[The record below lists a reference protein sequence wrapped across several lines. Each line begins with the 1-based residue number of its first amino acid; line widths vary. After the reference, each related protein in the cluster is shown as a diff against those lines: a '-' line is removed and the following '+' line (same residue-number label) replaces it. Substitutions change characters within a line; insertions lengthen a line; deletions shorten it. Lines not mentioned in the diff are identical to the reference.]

1 MRINTINATYSLFVN
16 TTTAS
21 YTGVGYYQG
30 NIYYPFFN
38 TVGLYQK
45 SITSTDPTTPGKVI
59 YSPGLYICGMVFGNN
74 YVLTAEYSTTN
85 FNLINLTDGTLQT
98 TYTGTSVGSGKY
110 AISDYQGNIY
120 VVKSSTTQVYRLPT
134 PALLIPPPPPPPPP
148 SNSVSINEANT
159 MVVASGNL
167 RVSIV
172 DPSNTL
178 ANGVYYEYSV
188 NGNGYVNTNVFAGT
202 SPNTLYVLSSDISNT
217 VLIRAKNVSGNST
230 PISVP
235 SNLSIIYQRPRAP
248 PTPTFTIVGS
258 GNVQVSINESTTT
271 PAPYYY
277 LNNVSYYLYAYNT
290 FGGTNLS
297 GNTSTLIYNQPVGVL
312 SNTNSTYSSVVSYVN
327 TGLNANTYTM
337 YVVARNTVGNSTP
350 VFANVSVYTSSIT
363 NIAFDTGNTSIVA
376 AGNLKVTINDP
387 SNNPR
392 NGIYYF
398 YSVNAGA
405 TYANSNVPNN
415 VSGKTSYTFFIP
427 YNATDIQTIYV
438 RAQNPFGNSNIIGV
452 NIHSPFNSAL
462 YTTTNRFFIDN
473 STNYNFVATGF
484 ANKTY
489 SVYLK
494 SKNAIGYSANS
505 VPNSVTVY
513 LSPIAS
519 VQFDAGNTRT
529 VASGNLQVRITDL
542 SNTSLNGVYYWY
554 SLNNNVDASFA
565 NTFVRANVSPYTFF
579 IPSITDISNT
589 IYVRASNQ
597 VGNSSPAANLQVI
610 VYQTPTVPGQIQFQL
625 VNSGN
630 VQVTITETSPIPYYY
645 LNNVSYYLY
654 AYNTFGGTNLSGNTS
669 LAVYNRSVGILSNT
683 NSTYNSVVSYVNT
696 GLNANTY
703 TMYVVARNSV
713 GNTTPFS
720 ANIVVYTTPDFP
732 PKFDTGN
739 TLSATSGNL
748 TVAFTDPSNNNR
760 NAISYWYYVLD
771 PSGTNNSGNLAYYS
785 NSSTMLT
792 TGAQQSFSVNG
803 AGYINKTY
811 TVYLRSVNSVGVS
824 TASFANVLVYT
835 VPTDIFIDT
844 ANIQIVA
851 SGNLR
856 VRLVDQSN
864 GTNNGVYYQYSVIGV
879 NGNAYTN
886 ANAQGIGSSN
896 IYQFYINVANTDNYT
911 INVIAKNTVG
921 TSNANTFTTKI
932 YTLPNAPLIDQ
943 PNTLSKTSGNLSVS
957 FNDTTNVVINEVGYS
972 YYLHDYDPSI
982 QLYYV

>member
-1 MRINTINATYSLFVN
+1 MSTPSFTSFASGTTSYGESCHTIFNGFLYTSGTNSSFITRVNLTTKTVDSSWAKLDNNNLGSRVMTNDGTYIYIVYIDKVHRISIANPTNITLNWTTYATPGPYIGCGTHYNGNIYLGATGSSTSKIYSIN
-16 TTTAS
+16 TTTGSSSTLITATQS
-21 YTGVGYYQG
+21 ITALEYFDGF
-30 NIYYPFFN
+30 IYYYVWG
-38 TVGLYQK
+38 TGLYRK
-45 SITSTDPTTPGKVI
+45 SITTTATASLVFDTATLTGTYSSTNA
-59 YSPGLYICGMVFGNN
+59 GMVIGNN
-74 YVLTAEYSTTN
+74 YVLLASFAGNFGLFSLLTTTHNTAAITEDSRAKYNISN
-85 FNLINLTDGTLQT
+85 IN
-98 TYTGTSVGSGKY
+98 
-110 AISDYQGNIY
+110 GNIY
-120 VVKSSTTQVYRLPT
+120 YVQNDTTNVYIART

-148 SNSVSINEANT
+148 SNSVSINAANT
-159 MVVASGNL
+159 TVVASGNL

-178 ANGVYYEYSV
+178 ANGIYYEYSV
-188 NGNGYVNTNVFAGT
+188 NGSGYVNTGVFAGT

-277 LNNVSYYLYAYNT
+277 LNNVSYHLYAYNT

-297 GNTSTLIYNQPVGVL
+297 GNTSTLVYNQPVGVL
-312 SNTNSTYSSVVSYVN
+312 SNTNSTYSQVVSYVN

-337 YVVARNTVGNSTP
+337 YVVARNTIGNSTP
-350 VFANVSVYTSSIT
+350 VFANIAVLTTPVSPSI
-363 NIAFDTGNTSIVA
+363 DTGNT
-376 AGNLKVTINDP
+376 
-387 SNNPR
+387 
-392 NGIYYF
+392 F
-398 YSVNAGA
+398 
-405 TYANSNVPNN
+405 
-415 VSGKTSYTFFIP
+415 
-427 YNATDIQTIYV
+427 
-438 RAQNPFGNSNIIGV
+438 
-452 NIHSPFNSAL
+452 
-462 YTTTNRFFIDN
+462 
-473 STNYNFVATGF
+473 
-484 ANKTY
+484 
-489 SVYLK
+489 
-494 SKNAIGYSANS
+494 
-505 VPNSVTVY
+505 
-513 LSPIAS
+513 
-519 VQFDAGNTRT
+519 T
-529 VASGNLQVRITDL
+529 VASGNLQVRITDP
-542 SNTSLNGVYYWY
+542 SNTSLNVVYYQY
-554 SLNNNVDASFA
+554 ALNSSADASFA

-589 IYVRASNQ
+589 LYVRATNP
-597 VGNSSPAANLQVI
+597 VGNSSPAANRQVV
-610 VYQTPTVPGQIQFQL
+610 VYQTPRTPSQVSFTL
-625 VNSGN
+625 VGSGN
-630 VQVTITETSPIPYYY
+630 VQVTIAETAPIPFYY

-654 AYNTFGGTNLSGNTS
+654 PYNTFGGTNLSGNTS

-683 NSTYNSVVSYVNT
+683 NSTYNSVVTYVNT

-703 TMYVVARNSV
+703 TMYVVARNSI
-713 GNTTPFS
+713 GNSTPFS
-720 ANIVVYTTPDFP
+720 ANIVVYTTPIVP
-732 PKFDTGN
+732 TIDTGN
-739 TLSATSGNL
+739 TKSTTSGNL
-748 TVAFTDPSNNNR
+748 TVAFTDPSNNNH
-760 NAISYWYYVLD
+760 NAISYVYYVLD

-785 NSSTMLT
+785 NTNLSLT

-811 TVYLRSVNSVGVS
+811 TVYLRSVNVLGVS
-824 TASFANVLVYT
+824 TAISTNVTVYT
-835 VPTDIFIDT
+835 VPTDIYVDT
-844 ANIQIVA
+844 ANVKTVA

-856 VRLVDQSN
+856 VSLVDPSN

-896 IYQFYINVANTDNYT
+896 IYQFYINVANPDNYT

-921 TSNANTFTTKI
+921 TSNANTFTTKV